1 VARPRL
7 SRRAREHL
15 TGYLYLLPVAIA
27 LGGTV
32 LFPILKAIH
41 MSLYNHV
48 LIKPK
53 EYGFV
58 GLANYARLLHDEVFW
73 LSLWNSFLW
82 VFGSVSFQFLGGFA
96 AALLLH
102 QAFRGRALVRTLTLL
117 PWIIPGVVVALIW
130 EFIYQPNYGLLN
142 DVLIRIGVMTER
154 VAWLS
159 SPVLAMPAVILTNVW
174 RGVPFF
180 AIMLLAGLQAIP
192 TELYEAARVD
202 GASVTQRFWSITVPM
217 LRPIIVV
224 ATATRI
230 VWTVQLRGPHL
241 RHDERRARQRHPDH
255 VDVHADAGLLEPR
268 LRLCRHAVRRPPAH
282 HARLHDLLPADHP
295 RPGEHDVRRAPG
307 RDLAERVLGGPVL
320 WVGLAALTLFAML
333 PFVWVF
339 LASFKTRAELYATP
353 IVYLP
358 ASLSAAN
365 YVEAWTSK
373 LTPFSRFFANSLW
386 VSSVTMVATT
396 LVSIL
401 AGYALARFRFAGRQT
416 FLLIFLATQMFP
428 AVLLI
433 APLLSQWYALGL
445 IDTYQALIYSNFS
458 FTVPFTVW
466 MLVGYFE
473 SIPIELE
480 ESAMLDGCNRFG
492 ALCRVVLPLG
502 RPGVAA
508 TAIFAFVA
516 SWSELLFAITFTSQ
530 TEMRTLSAG
539 LLFMVGQYEIQW
551 GQLSAGVIIST
562 VPVAILFTYLQRH
575 LIQGLSAGAVKG

>member
-1 VARPRL
+1 
-7 SRRAREHL
+7 
-15 TGYLYLLPVAIA
+15 
-27 LGGTV
+27 
-32 LFPILKAIH
+32 
-41 MSLYNHV
+41 
-48 LIKPK
+48 
-53 EYGFV
+53 
-58 GLANYARLLHDEVFW
+58 
-73 LSLWNSFLW
+73 
-82 VFGSVSFQFLGGFA
+82 
-96 AALLLH
+96 
-102 QAFRGRALVRTLTLL
+102 
-117 PWIIPGVVVALIW
+117 
-130 EFIYQPNYGLLN
+130 
-142 DVLIRIGVMTER
+142 
-154 VAWLS
+154 
-159 SPVLAMPAVILTNVW
+159 
-174 RGVPFF
+174 
-180 AIMLLAGLQAIP
+180 
-192 TELYEAARVD
+192 
-202 GASVTQRFWSITVPM
+202 
-217 LRPIIVV
+217 
-224 ATATRI
+224 
-230 VWTVQLRGPHL
+230 
-241 RHDERRARQRHPDH
+241 
-255 VDVHADAGLLEPR
+255 
-268 LRLCRHAVRRPPAH
+268 
-282 HARLHDLLPADHP
+282 
-295 RPGEHDVRRAPG
+295 VRRAPG

-320 WVGLAALTLFAML
+320 WLGLAALTLFAML

-358 ASLSAAN
+358 ASLSVAN

-445 IDTYQALIYSNFS
+445 IDTYQVLIYSNFS

-473 SIPIELE
+473 SIPLELE

-492 ALCRVVLPLG
+492 ALCRVVLPLAA
-502 RPGVAA
+502 PGVAA

>member
-1 VARPRL
+1 
-7 SRRAREHL
+7 
-15 TGYLYLLPVAIA
+15 
-27 LGGTV
+27 
-32 LFPILKAIH
+32 
-41 MSLYNHV
+41 
-48 LIKPK
+48 
-53 EYGFV
+53 
-58 GLANYARLLHDEVFW
+58 
-73 LSLWNSFLW
+73 
-82 VFGSVSFQFLGGFA
+82 
-96 AALLLH
+96 
-102 QAFRGRALVRTLTLL
+102 
-117 PWIIPGVVVALIW
+117 
-130 EFIYQPNYGLLN
+130 
-142 DVLIRIGVMTER
+142 
-154 VAWLS
+154 
-159 SPVLAMPAVILTNVW
+159 
-174 RGVPFF
+174 
-180 AIMLLAGLQAIP
+180 
-192 TELYEAARVD
+192 
-202 GASVTQRFWSITVPM
+202 
-217 LRPIIVV
+217 
-224 ATATRI
+224 
-230 VWTVQLRGPHL
+230 
-241 RHDERRARQRHPDH
+241 
-255 VDVHADAGLLEPR
+255 
-268 LRLCRHAVRRPPAH
+268 
-282 HARLHDLLPADHP
+282 
-295 RPGEHDVRRAPG
+295 VRRAPG

-320 WVGLAALTLFAML
+320 WLGLAALTLFAML

-358 ASLSAAN
+358 ASLSVAN

-492 ALCRVVLPLG
+492 ALCRVVLPLAA
-502 RPGVAA
+502 PGVAA

>member
-1 VARPRL
+1 M
-7 SRRAREHL
+7 
-15 TGYLYLLPVAIA
+15 
-27 LGGTV
+27 
-32 LFPILKAIH
+32 K
-41 MSLYNHV
+41 
-48 LIKPK
+48 
-53 EYGFV
+53 
-58 GLANYARLLHDEVFW
+58 
-73 LSLWNSFLW
+73 
-82 VFGSVSFQFLGGFA
+82 
-96 AALLLH
+96 
-102 QAFRGRALVRTLTLL
+102 
-117 PWIIPGVVVALIW
+117 
-130 EFIYQPNYGLLN
+130 
-142 DVLIRIGVMTER
+142 
-154 VAWLS
+154 
-159 SPVLAMPAVILTNVW
+159 
-174 RGVPFF
+174 
-180 AIMLLAGLQAIP
+180 
-192 TELYEAARVD
+192 
-202 GASVTQRFWSITVPM
+202 
-217 LRPIIVV
+217 
-224 ATATRI
+224 
-230 VWTVQLRGPHL
+230 
-241 RHDERRARQRHPDH
+241 
-255 VDVHADAGLLEPR
+255 
-268 LRLCRHAVRRPPAH
+268 
-282 HARLHDLLPADHP
+282 
-295 RPGEHDVRRAPG
+295 RAPG

-492 ALCRVVLPLG
+492 ALCRVVLPLAA
-502 RPGVAA
+502 PGVAA

>member
-1 VARPRL
+1 M
-7 SRRAREHL
+7 
-15 TGYLYLLPVAIA
+15 
-27 LGGTV
+27 
-32 LFPILKAIH
+32 K
-41 MSLYNHV
+41 MSSLNCSVKMSPH
-48 LIKPK
+48 
-53 EYGFV
+53 GDM
-58 GLANYARLLHDEVFW
+58 GDTHDEQEGSPARGSDQGCGGRPHQHWPGGDGDRPERPAVSASESPVPGGGRPG
-73 LSLWNSFLW
+73 LGAQSPGGSLRHTVCLPTSKC
-82 VFGSVSFQFLGGFA
+82 
-96 AALLLH
+96 
-102 QAFRGRALVRTLTLL
+102 ALVRTITLL

-130 EFIYQPNYGLLN
+130 ESNYQPNYGLLN
-142 DVLIRIGVMTER
+142 DILSRAGWMTER

-159 SPVLAMPAVILTNVW
+159 SPALAMPAVVFTNIW

-202 GASVTQRFWSITVPM
+202 GAGREPALPVHHASDAAAYHRRGHGHADRVD
-217 LRPIIVV
+217 L
-224 ATATRI
+224 
-230 VWTVQLRGPHL
+230 QLRGPDL
-241 RHDERRARQRHPDH
+241 RDDQWRSRQRHPDH
-255 VDVHADAGLLEPR
+255 LDLHLAAGVLQPG
-268 LRLCRHAVRRPPAH
+268 LRLCGDAVGRPPADHARLHGLLPAH
-282 HARLHDLLPADHP
+282 HAR
-295 RPGEHDVRRAPG
+295 PGERVVTTAPG
-307 RDLAERVLGGPVL
+307 RDRAERTLGGPVL
-320 WVGLAALTLFAML
+320 WAGLAALTLFAVA
-333 PFVWVF
+333 PFGWVF

-358 ASLSAAN
+358 ASLSPAN
-365 YVEAWTSK
+365 YVEAWTSR

-396 LVSIL
+396 AISIL
-401 AGYALARFRFAGRQT
+401 AGYALARFRFFGRQA
-416 FLLIFLATQMFP
+416 FLLVFLATQMFP

-433 APLLSQWYALGL
+433 APLLSQWHALGL

-473 SIPIELE
+473 SIPRELE
-480 ESAMLDGCNRFG
+480 ESAMIDGCSRFG
-492 ALCRVVLPLG
+492 ALCRVVLPLAA
-502 RPGVAA
+502 PGVAA

-539 LLFMVGQYEIQW
+539 LPFMVGQYEIQW

>member
-1 VARPRL
+1 
-7 SRRAREHL
+7 
-15 TGYLYLLPVAIA
+15 
-27 LGGTV
+27 
-32 LFPILKAIH
+32 
-41 MSLYNHV
+41 M
-48 LIKPK
+48 
-53 EYGFV
+53 
-58 GLANYARLLHDEVFW
+58 
-73 LSLWNSFLW
+73 
-82 VFGSVSFQFLGGFA
+82 
-96 AALLLH
+96 
-102 QAFRGRALVRTLTLL
+102 
-117 PWIIPGVVVALIW
+117 
-130 EFIYQPNYGLLN
+130 
-142 DVLIRIGVMTER
+142 
-154 VAWLS
+154 
-159 SPVLAMPAVILTNVW
+159 
-174 RGVPFF
+174 
-180 AIMLLAGLQAIP
+180 
-192 TELYEAARVD
+192 
-202 GASVTQRFWSITVPM
+202 
-217 LRPIIVV
+217 
-224 ATATRI
+224 
-230 VWTVQLRGPHL
+230 
-241 RHDERRARQRHPDH
+241 
-255 VDVHADAGLLEPR
+255 
-268 LRLCRHAVRRPPAH
+268 
-282 HARLHDLLPADHP
+282 
-295 RPGEHDVRRAPG
+295 RRAPG

-358 ASLSAAN
+358 ASLSVAN

-473 SIPIELE
+473 SIPLELE

-492 ALCRVVLPLG
+492 ALCRVVLPLAAPAWPPPRSSPSW
-502 RPGVAA
+502 RPG
-508 TAIFAFVA
+508 A
-516 SWSELLFAITFTSQ
+516 SCSSPSPSPRRRRCARSPP
-530 TEMRTLSAG
+530 G

>member
-1 VARPRL
+1 
-7 SRRAREHL
+7 
-15 TGYLYLLPVAIA
+15 
-27 LGGTV
+27 
-32 LFPILKAIH
+32 
-41 MSLYNHV
+41 
-48 LIKPK
+48 
-53 EYGFV
+53 
-58 GLANYARLLHDEVFW
+58 
-73 LSLWNSFLW
+73 
-82 VFGSVSFQFLGGFA
+82 
-96 AALLLH
+96 
-102 QAFRGRALVRTLTLL
+102 
-117 PWIIPGVVVALIW
+117 
-130 EFIYQPNYGLLN
+130 
-142 DVLIRIGVMTER
+142 MT
-154 VAWLS
+154 
-159 SPVLAMPAVILTNVW
+159 
-174 RGVPFF
+174 
-180 AIMLLAGLQAIP
+180 
-192 TELYEAARVD
+192 
-202 GASVTQRFWSITVPM
+202 
-217 LRPIIVV
+217 
-224 ATATRI
+224 
-230 VWTVQLRGPHL
+230 
-241 RHDERRARQRHPDH
+241 
-255 VDVHADAGLLEPR
+255 
-268 LRLCRHAVRRPPAH
+268 
-282 HARLHDLLPADHP
+282 
-295 RPGEHDVRRAPG
+295 RAPG

-320 WVGLAALTLFAML
+320 WLGLAALPLFAML

-473 SIPIELE
+473 SIPLELE

-492 ALCRVVLPLG
+492 ALCRVVLPLAA
-502 RPGVAA
+502 PGVAA

>member
-1 VARPRL
+1 
-7 SRRAREHL
+7 
-15 TGYLYLLPVAIA
+15 
-27 LGGTV
+27 
-32 LFPILKAIH
+32 
-41 MSLYNHV
+41 M
-48 LIKPK
+48 
-53 EYGFV
+53 
-58 GLANYARLLHDEVFW
+58 
-73 LSLWNSFLW
+73 
-82 VFGSVSFQFLGGFA
+82 
-96 AALLLH
+96 
-102 QAFRGRALVRTLTLL
+102 
-117 PWIIPGVVVALIW
+117 
-130 EFIYQPNYGLLN
+130 
-142 DVLIRIGVMTER
+142 
-154 VAWLS
+154 
-159 SPVLAMPAVILTNVW
+159 
-174 RGVPFF
+174 
-180 AIMLLAGLQAIP
+180 
-192 TELYEAARVD
+192 
-202 GASVTQRFWSITVPM
+202 
-217 LRPIIVV
+217 
-224 ATATRI
+224 
-230 VWTVQLRGPHL
+230 
-241 RHDERRARQRHPDH
+241 
-255 VDVHADAGLLEPR
+255 
-268 LRLCRHAVRRPPAH
+268 
-282 HARLHDLLPADHP
+282 
-295 RPGEHDVRRAPG
+295 RRAPG

-320 WVGLAALTLFAML
+320 WLGLVALTLFAML

-358 ASLSAAN
+358 ASLSVAN

-416 FLLIFLATQMFP
+416 FLLVFLATQMFP

-473 SIPIELE
+473 SIPLELE

-492 ALCRVVLPLG
+492 ALCRVVLPLAA
-502 RPGVAA
+502 PGVAA

>member
-1 VARPRL
+1 
-7 SRRAREHL
+7 
-15 TGYLYLLPVAIA
+15 
-27 LGGTV
+27 
-32 LFPILKAIH
+32 
-41 MSLYNHV
+41 M
-48 LIKPK
+48 
-53 EYGFV
+53 
-58 GLANYARLLHDEVFW
+58 
-73 LSLWNSFLW
+73 
-82 VFGSVSFQFLGGFA
+82 
-96 AALLLH
+96 
-102 QAFRGRALVRTLTLL
+102 
-117 PWIIPGVVVALIW
+117 
-130 EFIYQPNYGLLN
+130 
-142 DVLIRIGVMTER
+142 
-154 VAWLS
+154 
-159 SPVLAMPAVILTNVW
+159 
-174 RGVPFF
+174 
-180 AIMLLAGLQAIP
+180 
-192 TELYEAARVD
+192 
-202 GASVTQRFWSITVPM
+202 
-217 LRPIIVV
+217 
-224 ATATRI
+224 
-230 VWTVQLRGPHL
+230 
-241 RHDERRARQRHPDH
+241 
-255 VDVHADAGLLEPR
+255 
-268 LRLCRHAVRRPPAH
+268 
-282 HARLHDLLPADHP
+282 
-295 RPGEHDVRRAPG
+295 RRAPG

-320 WVGLAALTLFAML
+320 WAGLAALTLFAML

-358 ASLSAAN
+358 ASLSVAN

-416 FLLIFLATQMFP
+416 FLLVFLATQMFP

-492 ALCRVVLPLG
+492 ALCRVVLPLAA
-502 RPGVAA
+502 PGVAA

-530 TEMRTLSAG
+530 MVNASVNLGDGTDSLKLNSAAN
-539 LLFMVGQYEIQW
+539 
-551 GQLSAGVIIST
+551 SAT
-562 VPVAILFTYLQRH
+562 VHFRAGSRWR
-575 LIQGLSAGAVKG
+575 SDNAGASTGSRNAAIHP

>member
-1 VARPRL
+1 
-7 SRRAREHL
+7 
-15 TGYLYLLPVAIA
+15 
-27 LGGTV
+27 
-32 LFPILKAIH
+32 
-41 MSLYNHV
+41 M
-48 LIKPK
+48 
-53 EYGFV
+53 
-58 GLANYARLLHDEVFW
+58 
-73 LSLWNSFLW
+73 
-82 VFGSVSFQFLGGFA
+82 
-96 AALLLH
+96 
-102 QAFRGRALVRTLTLL
+102 
-117 PWIIPGVVVALIW
+117 
-130 EFIYQPNYGLLN
+130 
-142 DVLIRIGVMTER
+142 
-154 VAWLS
+154 
-159 SPVLAMPAVILTNVW
+159 
-174 RGVPFF
+174 
-180 AIMLLAGLQAIP
+180 
-192 TELYEAARVD
+192 
-202 GASVTQRFWSITVPM
+202 
-217 LRPIIVV
+217 
-224 ATATRI
+224 
-230 VWTVQLRGPHL
+230 
-241 RHDERRARQRHPDH
+241 
-255 VDVHADAGLLEPR
+255 
-268 LRLCRHAVRRPPAH
+268 
-282 HARLHDLLPADHP
+282 
-295 RPGEHDVRRAPG
+295 RRAPG

-320 WVGLAALTLFAML
+320 WVGLVALTLFAML

-492 ALCRVVLPLG
+492 ALCRVVLPLAA
-502 RPGVAA
+502 PGVAA

>member
-1 VARPRL
+1 
-7 SRRAREHL
+7 
-15 TGYLYLLPVAIA
+15 
-27 LGGTV
+27 
-32 LFPILKAIH
+32 
-41 MSLYNHV
+41 M
-48 LIKPK
+48 
-53 EYGFV
+53 
-58 GLANYARLLHDEVFW
+58 
-73 LSLWNSFLW
+73 
-82 VFGSVSFQFLGGFA
+82 
-96 AALLLH
+96 
-102 QAFRGRALVRTLTLL
+102 
-117 PWIIPGVVVALIW
+117 
-130 EFIYQPNYGLLN
+130 
-142 DVLIRIGVMTER
+142 
-154 VAWLS
+154 
-159 SPVLAMPAVILTNVW
+159 
-174 RGVPFF
+174 
-180 AIMLLAGLQAIP
+180 
-192 TELYEAARVD
+192 
-202 GASVTQRFWSITVPM
+202 
-217 LRPIIVV
+217 
-224 ATATRI
+224 
-230 VWTVQLRGPHL
+230 
-241 RHDERRARQRHPDH
+241 
-255 VDVHADAGLLEPR
+255 
-268 LRLCRHAVRRPPAH
+268 
-282 HARLHDLLPADHP
+282 
-295 RPGEHDVRRAPG
+295 RRAPG
-307 RDLAERVLGGPVL
+307 HDLAERVLGGPVL
-320 WVGLAALTLFAML
+320 WLGLAALTLFAML

-358 ASLSAAN
+358 ASLSVAN
-365 YVEAWTSK
+365 YVDAWTSK

-473 SIPIELE
+473 SIPLELE

-492 ALCRVVLPLG
+492 ALCRVVLPLAA
-502 RPGVAA
+502 PGVAA

>member
-1 VARPRL
+1 
-7 SRRAREHL
+7 
-15 TGYLYLLPVAIA
+15 
-27 LGGTV
+27 
-32 LFPILKAIH
+32 
-41 MSLYNHV
+41 
-48 LIKPK
+48 
-53 EYGFV
+53 
-58 GLANYARLLHDEVFW
+58 
-73 LSLWNSFLW
+73 
-82 VFGSVSFQFLGGFA
+82 
-96 AALLLH
+96 
-102 QAFRGRALVRTLTLL
+102 
-117 PWIIPGVVVALIW
+117 
-130 EFIYQPNYGLLN
+130 
-142 DVLIRIGVMTER
+142 
-154 VAWLS
+154 
-159 SPVLAMPAVILTNVW
+159 
-174 RGVPFF
+174 
-180 AIMLLAGLQAIP
+180 
-192 TELYEAARVD
+192 
-202 GASVTQRFWSITVPM
+202 
-217 LRPIIVV
+217 
-224 ATATRI
+224 
-230 VWTVQLRGPHL
+230 
-241 RHDERRARQRHPDH
+241 
-255 VDVHADAGLLEPR
+255 
-268 LRLCRHAVRRPPAH
+268 
-282 HARLHDLLPADHP
+282 
-295 RPGEHDVRRAPG
+295 VRRAPG

-358 ASLSAAN
+358 ASLSVAN

-492 ALCRVVLPLG
+492 ALCRVVLPLAA
-502 RPGVAA
+502 PGVAA